1 MNKKEKTFVIVS
13 DSRSVIVP
21 MFAFDT
27 LDEALLFIENDFQEK
42 REKLGLES
50 ITSAFNDEDGF
61 AYIETCDGIGQKES
75 IEWNIP
81 VLQNKYWR

>member
-1 MNKKEKTFVIVS
+1 MNEKEKTFVIVS

-27 LDEALLFIENDFQEK
+27 LDEALLFIGNDFQEK
-42 REKLGLES
+42 RENLGN
-50 ITSAFNDEDGF
+50 IIRAFNDEDGF
-61 AYIETCDGIGQKES
+61 ACIVTCDRTGQKES